1 MSREKNMCVGVWKSE
16 QQARNT
22 EKKTTEKMEKKHQN
36 QNFAMTPKTG
46 KSLFFSVS
54 NTEWKKVK
62 RRKWFD

>member
-1 MSREKNMCVGVWKSE
+1 
-16 QQARNT
+16 
-22 EKKTTEKMEKKHQN
+22 MEKKHQN

-62 RRKWFD
+62 RRKWFDWIYGFN